1 MAHFAQIDENGIVL
15 QVIVA
20 EQDFINTLP
29 DADSWVQTSYNT
41 RGGKHYDP
49 ETGNESADQSKALRK
64 NYAGVDFK
72 YDVDRDAFIPPQPF
86 ASWTLVEESCLWQA
100 PEPMP
105 EVPVDEAGQRTGYYM
120 WSEDEYNAG
129 NGGWVFLALE
139 GE

>member
-1 MAHFAQIDENGIVL
+1 MAHFARINARGFVS

-20 EQDFINTLP
+20 EQDFIDSLP

-41 RGGKHYDP
+41 FGGVHYDP
-49 ETGNESADQSKALRK
+49 ETRQPDDGVALRK
-64 NYAGVDFK
+64 NYAGIGFK
-72 YDVDRDAFIPPQPF
+72 YDIDRDAFIPPQPY
-86 ASWTLVEESCLWQA
+86 ASWFLVEESCLWQS

-105 EVPVDEAGQRTGYYM
+105 EVPVDEAGQPTGYYM

-129 NGGWVFLALE
+129 NGGWVFLAFE

>member
-1 MAHFAQIDENGIVL
+1 MAHFAKIAENGIVL

-20 EQDFINTLP
+20 EQDFIDSLP

-41 RGGKHYDP
+41 SGGKHYDP
-49 ETGNESADQSKALRK
+49 ETGLEDDGVALRK
-64 NYAGVDFK
+64 NYAGIGFK
-72 YDVDRDAFIPPQPF
+72 YDVDRDAFIPPQPY
-86 ASWTLVEESCLWQA
+86 ASWTLNEETCLWQA

-105 EVPVDEAGQRTGYYM
+105 EVPVDEAGQPTGYYM

-129 NGGWVFLALE
+129 NGGWVFLAFE

>member
-1 MAHFAQIDENGIVL
+1 MAHFARLNDKSFVE

-20 EQDFINTLP
+20 EQDFIDSLP

-49 ETGNESADQSKALRK
+49 ETGLEDDGVALRK
-64 NYAGVDFK
+64 NYAGIGFK

-86 ASWTLVEESCLWQA
+86 ASWTLVEESCLWQS

-105 EVPVDEAGQRTGYYM
+105 EVPVDEAGKPTGQYM

-129 NGGWVFLALE
+129 NGGWVFLAFE

>member
-1 MAHFAQIDENGIVL
+1 MAHFARLNDKSFVE

-20 EQDFINTLP
+20 EQDFIDSLP

-49 ETGNESADQSKALRK
+49 ETGLEDDGVALRK
-64 NYAGVDFK
+64 NYAGIGFK

-86 ASWTLVEESCLWQA
+86 ASWTLVEESCLWQS

-105 EVPVDEAGQRTGYYM
+105 EVPVDEAGKPTGQYM